1 MCWVRGE
8 AMLPRTPSVF
18 QDVAFCARVGVDAVP
33 TGGGWMSKY
42 QKFLRPRSKPAPA
55 PVKPKP
61 EIIPIRIWFD
71 EPENYKGRHYGQLV
85 WFSRADAGLEA
96 DDPDFI
102 MLSGE
107 IQIGNVIHSVFY
119 PETLPSYRV
128 AHQRRYTARELR
140 SLYYAI
146 DKELELLY
154 DNLDIMIQV
163 YFPENKNQERPAVK
177 ALQDKVDAAAER
189 RDFFEA
195 IRLALTRVPD
205 GEFLKDDDG
214 NSLRDDKGKLV
225 FKASFTEW
233 WILQA
238 GKAAALEATK
248 TRFLDYLRVP

>member
-1 MCWVRGE
+1 MHWARDEV
-8 AMLPRTPSVF
+8 MLPQTPSVF
-18 QDVAFCARVGVDAVP
+18 DDAAFCARVGFEVVP
-33 TGGGWMSKY
+33 TGGWRWFRK
-42 QKFLRPRSKPAPA
+42 KPKARPTPAPT
-55 PVKPKP
+55 KSKSD
-61 EIIPIRIWFD
+61 IIPIRILFD
-71 EPENYKGRHYGQLV
+71 EPENYKGRPYKQLV
-85 WFSRADAGLEA
+85 WFGRTDAEA
-96 DDPDFI
+96 GDPDFI

-128 AHQRRYTARELR
+128 AHQRDYTPREMR

-146 DKELELLY
+146 DQELEKLY
-154 DNLDIMIQV
+154 ENLDIMIQV
-163 YFPENKNQERPAVK
+163 DFPENKNQERPAVK

-205 GEFLKDDDG
+205 GEFLKDGDG

-225 FKASFTEW
+225 FKPSFTEW

-248 TRFLDYLRVP
+248 KHFLDYLRVE

>member
-1 MCWVRGE
+1 
-8 AMLPRTPSVF
+8 MLPRAPSVF
-18 QDVAFCARVGVDAVP
+18 DDAAFCARAGFEVAP
-33 TGGGWMSKY
+33 TGGWRWFRK
-42 QKFLRPRSKPAPA
+42 KAKPAPA
-55 PVKPKP
+55 PVKPTP
-61 EIIPIRIWFD
+61 DIVPIRILFD
-71 EPENYKGRHYGQLV
+71 EPENYKGRPYKQLV
-85 WFSRADAGLEA
+85 WFGRTDAEA
-96 DDPDFI
+96 GDPDFI

-128 AHQRRYTARELR
+128 AHQRSYTARELR

-146 DKELELLY
+146 DKELESLY

-163 YFPENKNQERPAVK
+163 DFPENKNQEDPQVK

-205 GEFLKDDDG
+205 GEYLKDQDG

-225 FKASFTEW
+225 FKESFTKW

-248 TRFLDYLRVP
+248 KRFLDYLRVEE